1 MKKGFIFSMTAIF
14 FVALVIMFFSLYLF
28 VYNKPAYTEKINNYG
43 QNIIKFINGQSN
55 ETSSSET
62 KWCTVHLVY
71 DPDQDSASQSTIE
84 KKEYCEGYGTKRF
97 I

>member
-14 FVALVIMFFSLYLF
+14 FVALILVFFSLYTF
-28 VYNKPAYTEKINNYG
+28 VYSKSNYREKIVNYEK
-43 QNIIKFINGQSN
+43 NTIKFLTGQSSQ
-55 ETSSSET
+55 TSPSET
-62 KWCTVHLVY
+62 KWCTMHLVY
-71 DPDQDSASQSTIE
+71 DPDMDNENINIIT